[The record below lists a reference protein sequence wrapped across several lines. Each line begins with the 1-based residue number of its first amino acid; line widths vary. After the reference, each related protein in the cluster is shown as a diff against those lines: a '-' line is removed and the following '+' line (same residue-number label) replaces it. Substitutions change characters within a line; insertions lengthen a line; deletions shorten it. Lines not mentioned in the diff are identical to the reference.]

1 MIKTTTQ
8 IQKVQMNGSYA
19 CHIFGL
25 NGHKMTICPR
35 FAKMQKMFQG
45 KFASTSNK
53 KMMANVKIIIT
64 QVNVVDVNVDIRN
77 NITKEQVFQDRE
89 PRKNKST
96 IDWEEDNFFK
106 TMVDTI

>member
-1 MIKTTTQ
+1 
-8 IQKVQMNGSYA
+8 
-19 CHIFGL
+19 
-25 NGHKMTICPR
+25 
-35 FAKMQKMFQG
+35 
-45 KFASTSNK
+45 
-53 KMMANVKIIIT
+53 
-64 QVNVVDVNVDIRN
+64 VNVVDVNVDIRN